1 MEELH
6 RRVGHLFIL
15 PAEGPHQSLPNTL
28 TISVWIGSTWPLGL
42 ACAASQEPLAPNP
55 PFELWP
61 ERSFHVR
68 SRRATPLICVTSHGC
83 PIRTQQKGPAS
94 GLNDDGAL
102 GSWRK
107 KQPVGRQLSRD
118 LDIDLPL
125 STRPGAREHVRT
137 CVCACQRGGSV
148 CECVGR
154 WNTKREKGRARGGA
168 GRGSDESA
176 EGLSEMT
183 VAPRWVASQPP
194 TWRRRLRHNGRPEG
208 LLIITMDV

>member
-42 ACAASQEPLAPNP
+42 AGTASQEPLAPNP

-61 ERSFHVR
+61 EHSFHVR
-68 SRRATPLICVTSHGC
+68 SRRATPLICVTSHGR
-83 PIRTQQKGPAS
+83 PIRARQKGPAS
-94 GLNDDGAL
+94 GLNDDVAP

-107 KQPVGRQLSRD
+107 RQPVGRQLSRD

-125 STRPGAREHVRT
+125 STRPGEREHVRT
-137 CVCACQRGGSV
+137 IVCACRGEGGTV
-148 CECVGR
+148 CECWQMEHKEREGR
-154 WNTKREKGRARGGA
+154 GA
-168 GRGSDESA
+168 GRSRKRE
-176 EGLSEMT
+176 
-183 VAPRWVASQPP
+183 
-194 TWRRRLRHNGRPEG
+194 
-208 LLIITMDV
+208 